1 MTQKDPSKPKGEFPS
16 KKHQFSSTNQPA
28 TQGRPKGRRN
38 VSSVLKDLLSEQD
51 KQLGGIGEFGSPV
64 AQMLLK
70 IAFGTESSDES
81 KLKAIRE
88 ILDRIEGK
96 VEQNIRVGSTEPTW
110 IAGDK
115 QEEEDGEE

>member
-1 MTQKDPSKPKGEFPS
+1 MTQKDTSKPKGEFPS
-16 KKHQFSSTNQPA
+16 KENQFSSTNQPIKR
-28 TQGRPKGRRN
+28 GRNKGSRN

-51 KQLGGIGEFGSPV
+51 KQLGGVGEFGSPV

-110 IAGDK
+110 IAGTDT
-115 QEEEDGEE
+115 EEDAQE

>member
-1 MTQKDPSKPKGEFPS
+1 MKDNTDKPKGEFPS
-16 KKHQFSSTNQPA
+16 KQHQFSSTNQPA
-28 TQGRPKGRRN
+28 KRGRNKGSRN
-38 VSSVLKDLLSEQD
+38 VSTVLKDLLSEQD

-70 IAFGTESSDES
+70 IAFGTDSTDSD

-110 IAGDK
+110 LNNKTQDN
-115 QEEEDGEE
+115 E